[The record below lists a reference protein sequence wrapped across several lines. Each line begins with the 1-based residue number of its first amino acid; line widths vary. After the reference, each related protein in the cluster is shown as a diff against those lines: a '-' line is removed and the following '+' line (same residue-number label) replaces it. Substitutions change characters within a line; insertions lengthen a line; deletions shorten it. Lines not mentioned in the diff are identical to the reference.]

1 MDVDIEELSV
11 SALFST
17 IIGAPAAVVQIRKT
31 RNIVLVICIANLV
44 FYLGTFFTAT
54 ANLMFCLA
62 LLTSAKLAKP

>member
-31 RNIVLVICIANLV
+31 QNIVLVICIANLV
-44 FYLGTFFTAT
+44 FYLGTFFTA
-54 ANLMFCLA
+54 NLMFCLT